1 MSRKKPAK
9 KREIFPDGIYNSEL
23 VAKFINR
30 MMLDGKKGVSEKI
43 FYQAMDEIKEKTKT
57 DGIEI
62 FNKAIENVKPRVEVR
77 SRRLGGSTYQI
88 PVEVSEYRQ
97 RTLAIRWVVTY
108 ARQRSERDM
117 FRKLASELI
126 DASNNSG
133 GSIKKKEDIFKM
145 AEANKAFAH
154 YRW

>member
-43 FYQAMDEIKEKTKT
+43 FYKAMDEIKEKTKT

-62 FNKAIENVKPRVEVR
+62 FQKAVDNVKPRVEVR

-97 RTLAIRWVVTY
+97 RTLAIRWLITY
-108 ARQRSERDM
+108 ARQRNERDM

>member
-43 FYQAMDEIKEKTKT
+43 FYKAMDEIKEKTKT

-62 FNKAIENVKPRVEVR
+62 FNKAINNVKPRVEVR

-97 RTLAIRWVVTY
+97 RTLAIRWLVIY

-117 FRKLASELI
+117 FRKLAAELI